1 MLEVLRLF
9 RPTLRYTSAWDLSS
23 RVRTNGI
30 RRTLNRREH
39 NINWENEHKMTDKS
53 HESKVITIGDY
64 QGRDISNKK
73 RIVEESSETIS
84 RKYCKVR
91 EESEECVSGNSTC
104 NEEAQKSC
112 FDVCESLNLK
122 DGDRIEV
129 LWSLVEDVSS
139 PRKKEEVED
148 RESFDNSETAAADAV
163 EEEEEKKRWWGA
175 TLRFSEST
183 SQKFYTFSS
192 EEDDEEEK
200 IESTTHPLN
209 NKSCIMV
216 PIRVLQ
222 YDPYVEGGYPES
234 SCSEVAFIS

>member
-1 MLEVLRLF
+1 
-9 RPTLRYTSAWDLSS
+9 
-23 RVRTNGI
+23 
-30 RRTLNRREH
+30 
-39 NINWENEHKMTDKS
+39 
-53 HESKVITIGDY
+53 VITISGNH
-64 QGRDISNKK
+64 GGEIPNKK
-73 RIVEESSETIS
+73 RIVDESSETIS

-104 NEEAQKSC
+104 NEEAKSC

-148 RESFDNSETAAADAV
+148 RESFDNAETAGAV
-163 EEEEEKKRWWGA
+163 EEEEEEKKRWWGA
-175 TLRFSEST
+175 TLRFSETT
-183 SQKFYTFSS
+183 SQKYYTFSS

-200 IESTTHPLN
+200 FESTTHPLN

-222 YDPYVEGGYPES
+222 YDPYVEGEYPES